1 MKRHMAAAILVLLG
15 ASFGE
20 ASGQLGLFSK
30 RETFTVPVA
39 HPPEL
44 VLPNVKRIAIAGF
57 GGIGCGQELKD
68 HLSETITR
76 SGTFELIDRT
86 TLGSLRSD
94 QDLQASALADRT
106 NAARL
111 GRLLGPNTAIMAGT
125 ISRCDSEYSP
135 ITSQQYK
142 DRKKRVHTTYSR
154 STTAHLGLSVQVI
167 DVATSKVVLYR
178 TFAYNPVEERQAD
191 DQPPAAVDGR
201 EVMEEAI
208 TTAGQ
213 DVEHLLFGW
222 RESVSVTVHAD
233 KECDLKPAASQIRG
247 GDFTGAAETMQ
258 KAIDRQ
264 CGAPDDK
271 VALAK
276 AYHNR
281 GVALTY
287 AGRPDEGL
295 RSLEQANSL
304 WPGSISEDAMTAARK
319 IIRARADQ
327 QIQDAAV
334 ADAEKASAANAQATA
349 AVLQTADASL
359 LSNKD
364 VTEMVQAK
372 LSDQIVI
379 SKVRTTKCRFDTSP
393 SALIQL
399 KKSGA
404 SDAVVLAVTEAQCT
418 K

>member
-1 MKRHMAAAILVLLG
+1 MKRLMAASVLVLLG
-15 ASFGE
+15 ASLQE
-20 ASGQLGLFSK
+20 ASGQFGFNSK
-30 RETFTVPVA
+30 RETYSVPVA

-44 VLPNVKRIAIAGF
+44 VLPNVKRIAITGFAGRP
-57 GGIGCGQELKD
+57 CGQEVRD
-68 HLSETITR
+68 RLSETITR

-86 TLGSLRSD
+86 SLGSLRAE
-94 QDLQASALADRT
+94 QDLQASAFADPA
-106 NAARL
+106 NAMKL
-111 GRLLGPNTAIMAGT
+111 GKLLGPTAIMIGT
-125 ISRCDSEYSP
+125 VSRCGAEYSG
-135 ITSQQYK
+135 ITNQRAYK
-142 DRKKRVHTTYSR
+142 DKKGRIHTNYFR
-154 STTAHLGLSVQVI
+154 STSAHLALSVQVI
-167 DVATSKVVLYR
+167 DVATSKVVFYR
-178 TFAYNPVEERQAD
+178 TLSYNPVEERQAE
-191 DQPPAAVDGR
+191 DQYPAAVDAG
-201 EVMEEAI
+201 EVLEAAI
-208 TTAGQ
+208 VAAGQ

-233 KECDLKPAASQIRG
+233 KECDLKPAASQIRD

-258 KAIDRQ
+258 KAIERQ

-295 RSLEQANSL
+295 RSLQQANTL
-304 WPGSISEDAMTAARK
+304 WPGNVSEEAMTAARK
-319 IIRARADQ
+319 IIQARGQ
-327 QIQDAAV
+327 QQMQDDTAAE
-334 ADAEKASAANAQATA
+334 ASKAAASNSQATA
-349 AVLQTADASL
+349 SVVQAAEASL

-364 VTEMVQAK
+364 VIEMVQAK

-399 KKSGA
+399 KRSGA
-404 SDAVVLAVTEAQCT
+404 SDAVVLALTEAQCA